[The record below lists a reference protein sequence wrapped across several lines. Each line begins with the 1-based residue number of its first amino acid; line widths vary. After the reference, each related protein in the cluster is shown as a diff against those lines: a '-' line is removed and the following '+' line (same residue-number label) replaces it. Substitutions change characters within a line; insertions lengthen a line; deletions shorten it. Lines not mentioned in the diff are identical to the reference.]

1 MVQSPV
7 KGKRGKGAKKT
18 GSADL
23 QLAGVLHIMKL
34 LGTPSSAIGDASP
47 LASPGGRRKSAVG
60 AERPLQPEL
69 VSHVVDGLF
78 DRCCASNLQLAIF
91 LTASHHSSP

>member
-78 DRCCASNLQLAIF
+78 DRCIVCNL
-91 LTASHHSSP
+91 